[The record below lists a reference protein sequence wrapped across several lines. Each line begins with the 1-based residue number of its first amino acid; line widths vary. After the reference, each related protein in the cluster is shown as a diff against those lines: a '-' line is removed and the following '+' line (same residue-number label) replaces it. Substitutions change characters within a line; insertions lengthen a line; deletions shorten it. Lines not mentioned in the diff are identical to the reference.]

1 MNGTFSLNV
10 LGINVGG
17 IIGSCLQT
25 LDNIL
30 ISQNTFNNENMIERQ
45 SNSQVSLHNVQQQP
59 STIEDQHSGLQQ
71 PQQQLLQHIQPLLQQ
86 LLQLKQIQQLL
97 EQIQPLLQ
105 QQLQLIQQQPLQQ
118 LLQDVPSLNYGINAT
133 SVLDDN
139 TDNENKLT
147 DNQKLAQS
155 SNPIKKPS
163 LVVRGTNARPKPRKT
178 KEITF
183 DITEGN
189 EFIEAI
195 VDMRGI
201 RKQKDIV
208 IRVYNDNQLIISDPV
223 KTYNAEIMLPS
234 KVVSEPVNKIYK
246 NGILT
251 LKFEKLQK

>member
-1 MNGTFSLNV
+1 MSGTFSLNV

-17 IIGSCLQT
+17 IIGACLHT
-25 LDNIL
+25 LDNVL
-30 ISQNTFNNENMIERQ
+30 ATQNTFNNKNMITRQ
-45 SNSQVSLHNVQQQP
+45 SEYQASLYNVQQQP
-59 STIEDQHSGLQQ
+59 STMEDQYSGLQQ
-71 PQQQLLQHIQPLLQQ
+71 PQQQLLEQLQPLLQQ
-86 LLQLKQIQQLL
+86 ILQLTQIQQ
-97 EQIQPLLQ
+97 I
-105 QQLQLIQQQPLQQ
+105 LQQ
-118 LLQDVPSLNYGINAT
+118 LLQQPSQLTQIQPSFNYGINTT

-139 TDNENKLT
+139 TDSKNKLT

-155 SNPIKKPS
+155 SNLIRKPS
-163 LVVRGTNARPKPRKT
+163 LVMPGTKVHPKPRKT

-201 RKQKDIV
+201 RKQKDI
-208 IRVYNDNQLIISDPV
+208 IINVYNYNQLIISDPA
-223 KTYNAEIMLPS
+223 KTYNVEIMLPS

>member
-1 MNGTFSLNV
+1 MSGTFSLNV

-17 IIGSCLQT
+17 IIGACLQT
-25 LDNIL
+25 LDNVL
-30 ISQNTFNNENMIERQ
+30 APQNTFNNKNMITRQ
-45 SNSQVSLHNVQQQP
+45 SEYQVSLHNVQQQP
-59 STIEDQHSGLQQ
+59 STMEDQYSGLQQ
-71 PQQQLLQHIQPLLQQ
+71 PQQQLLEQLQPLLQQ
-86 LLQLKQIQQLL
+86 ILQLTQIQQ
-97 EQIQPLLQ
+97 I
-105 QQLQLIQQQPLQQ
+105 LQQ
-118 LLQDVPSLNYGINAT
+118 LLQQPSQLTQIQPSFNYGINTT

-139 TDNENKLT
+139 TDSKNKLT

-155 SNPIKKPS
+155 SNPIRKPS
-163 LVVRGTNARPKPRKT
+163 LVIPGTKVHPKPRKT

-189 EFIEAI
+189 EFIETI

-201 RKQKDIV
+201 RKQKDI
-208 IRVYNDNQLIISDPV
+208 IINVYNYNQLIISDPA
-223 KTYNAEIMLPS
+223 KTYNVEIMLPS

>member
-1 MNGTFSLNV
+1 MSGTFSLNV

-17 IIGSCLQT
+17 IIGACLQT
-25 LDNIL
+25 LDNVL
-30 ISQNTFNNENMIERQ
+30 APQNTFNNKNMITRQ
-45 SNSQVSLHNVQQQP
+45 SEYQVSLHNVQQQP
-59 STIEDQHSGLQQ
+59 STMEDQYSGLQQTQQ
-71 PQQQLLQHIQPLLQQ
+71 PQQQLLDQLQPLLQQ
-86 LLQLKQIQQLL
+86 ILQLTQIQQILQQL
-97 EQIQPLLQ
+97 EPLLQ
-105 QQLQLIQQQPLQQ
+105 QPLQLTQIQ
-118 LLQDVPSLNYGINAT
+118 PSFNYGINTT

-139 TDNENKLT
+139 TDSKNKLT

-155 SNPIKKPS
+155 SNPIRKPS
-163 LVVRGTNARPKPRKT
+163 LVIPGTKVHPKRRKT

-189 EFIEAI
+189 EFIETI

-201 RKQKDIV
+201 RKQKDI
-208 IRVYNDNQLIISDPV
+208 IINVYNDNQLIISDPA
-223 KTYNAEIMLPS
+223 KTYNVEIMLPS

>member
-1 MNGTFSLNV
+1 MSGTFSLNV

-17 IIGSCLQT
+17 IIGACLQT
-25 LDNIL
+25 LDNVL
-30 ISQNTFNNENMIERQ
+30 APQNTFNNKNMITRQ
-45 SNSQVSLHNVQQQP
+45 SEYQASLYNVQQQP
-59 STIEDQHSGLQQ
+59 STMEDQYSGLQQ
-71 PQQQLLQHIQPLLQQ
+71 PQQQLLEQLQPLLQQ
-86 LLQLKQIQQLL
+86 ILQLTQIQQ
-97 EQIQPLLQ
+97 I
-105 QQLQLIQQQPLQQ
+105 LQQ
-118 LLQDVPSLNYGINAT
+118 LLQQPSQLTQIQPSFNYGINTT

-139 TDNENKLT
+139 TDSKNKLT

-155 SNPIKKPS
+155 SNPRRKPS
-163 LVVRGTNARPKPRKT
+163 LVIPGTKVHPKPRKT

-189 EFIEAI
+189 EFIETI

-201 RKQKDIV
+201 RKQKDI
-208 IRVYNDNQLIISDPV
+208 IINVYNYNQLIISDPA
-223 KTYNAEIMLPS
+223 KTYNVEIMLPS

>member
-1 MNGTFSLNV
+1 MSGTFSLNV

-17 IIGSCLQT
+17 IIGACLQT
-25 LDNIL
+25 LDNVL
-30 ISQNTFNNENMIERQ
+30 APQNTFNNKNMITRQ
-45 SNSQVSLHNVQQQP
+45 SEYQVSLHNVQQQP
-59 STIEDQHSGLQQ
+59 STIEDQYSGLQQ
-71 PQQQLLQHIQPLLQQ
+71 PQQPQQQMLDQLQPLLQQ
-86 LLQLKQIQQLL
+86 ILQLTQIQQILQQL
-97 EQIQPLLQ
+97 EPLLQ
-105 QQLQLIQQQPLQQ
+105 QPSQLTQIQ
-118 LLQDVPSLNYGINAT
+118 PSFNYGINTT

-139 TDNENKLT
+139 TDSKNKLT

-155 SNPIKKPS
+155 SNPIRKPS
-163 LVVRGTNARPKPRKT
+163 LVIPGTKVHPKPRKT

-189 EFIEAI
+189 EFIETI

-201 RKQKDIV
+201 RKQKDI
-208 IRVYNDNQLIISDPV
+208 IINVYNYNQLIISDPA
-223 KTYNAEIMLPS
+223 KTYNVEIMLPS

>member
-17 IIGSCLQT
+17 IIGACLQI
-25 LDNIL
+25 LDNVL
-30 ISQNTFNNENMIERQ
+30 APQNTFNNKNMITKQ
-45 SNSQVSLHNVQQQP
+45 SEYQVSLHNVQQQP
-59 STIEDQHSGLQQ
+59 STMEDQYSGLQQ
-71 PQQQLLQHIQPLLQQ
+71 PQQPQQQLLDQLQPLLQQ
-86 LLQLKQIQQLL
+86 ILQLTQIQQILQQL
-97 EQIQPLLQ
+97 EPLLQ
-105 QQLQLIQQQPLQQ
+105 QPLQSTQ
-118 LLQDVPSLNYGINAT
+118 IQPSFNYGINTT

-139 TDNENKLT
+139 TDSKNKLT
-147 DNQKLAQS
+147 DNQKLVHS
-155 SNPIKKPS
+155 SKPS
-163 LVVRGTNARPKPRKT
+163 LVIPGTKVRPKPRKT

-201 RKQKDIV
+201 RKQKDRKQKDI
-208 IRVYNDNQLIISDPV
+208 IINVYNDNQLIISDPA
-223 KTYNAEIMLPS
+223 KTYNVEIMLPY

-246 NGILT
+246 NGVLT

>member
-1 MNGTFSLNV
+1 MSGTFSLNV

-17 IIGSCLQT
+17 IIGACLHT
-25 LDNIL
+25 LDNVL
-30 ISQNTFNNENMIERQ
+30 ATQNTFNNKNMITRQ
-45 SNSQVSLHNVQQQP
+45 SEYQASLYNVQQQP
-59 STIEDQHSGLQQ
+59 STMEDQYSGLQQ
-71 PQQQLLQHIQPLLQQ
+71 PQQQLLEQLQPLLQQ
-86 LLQLKQIQQLL
+86 ILQLTQIQQ
-97 EQIQPLLQ
+97 I
-105 QQLQLIQQQPLQQ
+105 LQQ
-118 LLQDVPSLNYGINAT
+118 LLQQPSQLTQIQPSFNYGINTT

-139 TDNENKLT
+139 TDSKNKLT

-155 SNPIKKPS
+155 SNPRRKPS
-163 LVVRGTNARPKPRKT
+163 LVIPGTKVHPKPRKT

-189 EFIEAI
+189 EFIETI

-201 RKQKDIV
+201 RKQKDI
-208 IRVYNDNQLIISDPV
+208 IINVYNDNQLIISDPA
-223 KTYNAEIMLPS
+223 KTYNVEIMLPS

>member
-1 MNGTFSLNV
+1 MYNGILMNGTFSLNV

-17 IIGSCLQT
+17 IIGGRLQT
-25 LDNIL
+25 IDNIL
-30 ISQNTFNNENMIERQ
+30 ASQNTFKNKNMIKRQ
-45 SNSQVSLHNVQQQP
+45 SEYQVNLHNVQQQP
-59 STIEDQHSGLQQ
+59 STIEDQHSGLQH
-71 PQQQLLQHIQPLLQQ
+71 PQQQSLEQLQPLLQQ
-86 LLQLKQIQQLL
+86 ILQLTQTQQILQQLEPLLQPPSQLT
-97 EQIQPLLQ
+97 QIQP
-105 QQLQLIQQQPLQQ
+105 
-118 LLQDVPSLNYGINAT
+118 SFNYGINT
-133 SVLDDN
+133 TTVLDDN
-139 TDNENKLT
+139 TDSKNKLT

-163 LVVRGTNARPKPRKT
+163 LVIEGTNARPKPRKT

-201 RKQKDIV
+201 KKQKDI
-208 IRVYNDNQLIISDPV
+208 ITRVYNDNQLIISDPV
-223 KTYNAEIMLPS
+223 KTYNVEITLPS
-234 KVVSEPVNKIYK
+234 KVVSEPVNKTYK

>member
-1 MNGTFSLNV
+1 MINGTFSLNV

-17 IIGSCLQT
+17 IIGACLQT
-25 LDNIL
+25 LDNVL
-30 ISQNTFNNENMIERQ
+30 APQNTFNNKNMITRQ
-45 SNSQVSLHNVQQQP
+45 SEYQVSLHNVQQQP
-59 STIEDQHSGLQQ
+59 STMEDQHSRLQQ
-71 PQQQLLQHIQPLLQQ
+71 PQQQLLQQLQPLLQQ
-86 LLQLKQIQQLL
+86 LLQLTQLQQLL
-97 EQIQPLLQ
+97 QQLQPLLQ
-105 QQLQLIQQQPLQQ
+105 QQSQLIQQQPLQQ
-118 LLQDVPSLNYGINAT
+118 LLQPSFNYGINTT

-139 TDNENKLT
+139 TDSKNKLT
-147 DNQKLAQS
+147 DNQFAQS

-163 LVVRGTNARPKPRKT
+163 LVIQGTNARPKPRKT
-178 KEITF
+178 KEVTF

-201 RKQKDIV
+201 RKQKDI
-208 IRVYNDNQLIISDPV
+208 IINVYNDNQLIISDPA
-223 KTYNAEIMLPS
+223 KTYNVEIMLPS

>member
-1 MNGTFSLNV
+1 MSGTFSLNV

-17 IIGSCLQT
+17 IIGACLHT
-25 LDNIL
+25 LDNVL
-30 ISQNTFNNENMIERQ
+30 ATQNTFNNKNMITRQ
-45 SNSQVSLHNVQQQP
+45 SEYQASLYNVQQQP
-59 STIEDQHSGLQQ
+59 STMEDQYSGLQQ
-71 PQQQLLQHIQPLLQQ
+71 PQQQLLEQLQPLLQQ
-86 LLQLKQIQQLL
+86 ILQLTQIQQ
-97 EQIQPLLQ
+97 I
-105 QQLQLIQQQPLQQ
+105 LQQ
-118 LLQDVPSLNYGINAT
+118 LLQQPSQLTQIQPSFNYGINTT

-139 TDNENKLT
+139 TDSKNKLT

-155 SNPIKKPS
+155 SNPIRKPS
-163 LVVRGTNARPKPRKT
+163 LVIPGTKVHPKPRKT

-189 EFIEAI
+189 EFIETI

-201 RKQKDIV
+201 RKQKDI
-208 IRVYNDNQLIISDPV
+208 IINVYNYNQLIISDPA
-223 KTYNAEIMLPS
+223 KTYNVEIMLPS